1 MVTGNV
7 EPGRRPI
14 SHGWRFAMTITV
26 GEQGSIRLPEELLD
40 RLGARPGS
48 QLIAEED
55 ERGILLRAS
64 GEKPLWQILSEAAE
78 SLPPDVLKN
87 LPADGAEQHDHYI
100 YGTPK
105 RGRP

>member
-1 MVTGNV
+1 
-7 EPGRRPI
+7 
-14 SHGWRFAMTITV
+14 MTITV

-48 QLIAEED
+48 QLIAEQE
-55 ERGILLRAS
+55 ERGILLRAT
-64 GEKPLWQILSEAAE
+64 GDKPLWQIVSEAAE
-78 SLPPDVLKN
+78 SLPPDVMKN
-87 LPADGAEQHDHYI
+87 LPADGAEEHDHYI